1 MALTPETF
9 EVLKQSREYLLQRS
23 NDVTHDLT
31 QAWVG
36 AWDSIQPELEAA
48 ARGLAGS
55 DPRAALLARRAAMV
69 GDAAGVLVSDA
80 LYAAGEPMSSA
91 MVAAVANA
99 EKQQILAASTQ
110 VPPDQAASFGASL
123 NRVDPLQLEAIVMRG
138 TEAIMVGW
146 SAMPDYVQSAVRTNL
161 FKGVAFGL
169 HPTVVARQIMDN
181 AQGAFAGGLSRAIRV
196 ARTEMLDAHRNASGA
211 WRQSNKDVLAG
222 WRWLATLD
230 TRTCPSC
237 LAKNGNLYKVED
249 PGPLDHPNGRC
260 DAVPETKSWKD
271 LGIDGVE
278 EPPSTFP
285 DARAWYDGLS
295 PEAQKSIMGPGR
307 QALLADGKVGWDD
320 LSTRVSS
327 KGWRDSYTTTSLKDL
342 QKIEARPSD
351 PNEWR
356 LAGVEYDS
364 MPYELKRMVADRK
377 YLADYPEE
385 TQALLEKHMRDL
397 MTEAVEAPIKINVNS
412 EAAESILKQ
421 GRFRTAHEAGLKSG
435 GWKKG
440 GEYRKA
446 RVKYETE
453 IVGVPPGTAGAHK
466 PISGWST
473 SLLGD
478 PDMYGDVQFVL
489 KDSVKGRTTWT
500 FGDSLN
506 SSARPISADEILRGN
521 RDEIM
526 SAGNRSALDYIL
538 EKPGAGFGAKPV
550 RTELED
556 ITQERV
562 FKSIAYT
569 ETQVYGGVSLSDVDH
584 VVLKKG
590 THSPSLEASMRAAGV
605 AVRWLS

>member
-23 NDVTHDLT
+23 NDVTYGLT
-31 QAWVG
+31 QAWVD

-55 DPRAALLARRAAMV
+55 DPRSALLARRAALV
-69 GDAAGVLVSDA
+69 GDTAGVLVSDA
-80 LYAAGEPMSSA
+80 LYATGEGMSSA

-146 SAMPDYVQSAVRTNL
+146 SAMPVHVQSAVRTNL

-169 HPTVVARQIMDN
+169 HPTVVARKIMDN

-211 WRQSNKDVLAG
+211 WRQSNKNVLAG

-237 LAKNGNLYKVED
+237 LAKNGNLYEVDD

-295 PEAQKSIMGPGR
+295 PEAQKSIMGPSR
-307 QALLADGKVGWDD
+307 QALLADGKIGWDD

-327 KGWRDSYTTTSLKDL
+327 RGWRDSYTTTSLRDL
-342 QKIEARPSD
+342 QTKAQP
-351 PNEWR
+351 P
-356 LAGVEYDS
+356 AGVKFSWDKEMDS
-364 MPYELKRMVADRK
+364 EQFDSVGDAMESTIQSALQGTGYSVRRDQFIRGPEPQFYWDVVDSDGNRVGEIARTIEDQGREVHNSWFSLDPDHQGKGIASKIGPALEDLYRRSGVERISLHANVDVGGYTWAKKGFGWHPKQSDSSTRSMLNRAEEIVRDADGDSPH
-377 YLADYPEE
+377 LATIDGW
-385 TQALLEKHMRDL
+385 R
-397 MTEAVEAPIKINVNS
+397 EAVRTNRGDRSKWPLPYDIAMLGWTPGATSWPGKEAM
-412 EAAESILKQ
+412 
-421 GRFRTAHEAGLKSG
+421 LKSSWRG
-435 GWKKG
+435 
-440 GEYRKA
+440 
-446 RVKYETE
+446 VK
-453 IVGVPPGTAGAHK
+453 
-466 PISGWST
+466 
-473 SLLGD
+473 
-478 PDMYGDVQFVL
+478 
-489 KDSVKGRTTWT
+489 
-500 FGDSLN
+500 
-506 SSARPISADEILRGN
+506 IL
-521 RDEIM
+521 
-526 SAGNRSALDYIL
+526 
-538 EKPGAGFGAKPV
+538 
-550 RTELED
+550 
-556 ITQERV
+556 
-562 FKSIAYT
+562 
-569 ETQVYGGVSLSDVDH
+569 
-584 VVLKKG
+584 
-590 THSPSLEASMRAAGV
+590 
-605 AVRWLS
+605 